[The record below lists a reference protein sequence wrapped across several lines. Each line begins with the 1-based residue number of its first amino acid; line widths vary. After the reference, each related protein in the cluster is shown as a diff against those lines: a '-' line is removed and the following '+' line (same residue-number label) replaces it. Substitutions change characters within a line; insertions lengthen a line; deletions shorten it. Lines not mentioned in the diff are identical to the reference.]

1 MRDNVG
7 CASSVL
13 SRSEDDLEHE
23 ALLFRKFL
31 KQRGLKCSFK
41 RCCPDGVTD
50 GYLITIV
57 DPVDPSDVCF
67 CRFYSGAELRL
78 IRHSSDI
85 FWRYL

>member
-1 MRDNVG
+1 MRENVG
-7 CASSVL
+7 CASGVL

-23 ALLFRKFL
+23 AILFRKFL

-50 GYLITIV
+50 GYLISIV
-57 DPVDPSDVCF
+57 DPCDPSDVCF
-67 CRFYSGAELRL
+67 CRFYSGAEIRL